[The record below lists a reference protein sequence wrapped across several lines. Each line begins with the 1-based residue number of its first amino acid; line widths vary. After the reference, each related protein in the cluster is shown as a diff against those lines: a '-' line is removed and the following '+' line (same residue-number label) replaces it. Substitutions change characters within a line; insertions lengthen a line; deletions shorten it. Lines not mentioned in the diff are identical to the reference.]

1 MLQSVVL
8 NEFFKQLNL
17 WPSEPGEVV
26 CLKHREGYI
35 EPKPKT
41 MYAWIKMLLS
51 EHKEKF
57 IHELLHSKC
66 NGFVGNIIWK
76 PLKQPE

>member
-41 MYAWIKMLLS
+41 MLGSRCCLVNIRKSSFMNYCIPNAMDLWATLS
-51 EHKEKF
+51 
-57 IHELLHSKC
+57 
-66 NGFVGNIIWK
+66 GN
-76 PLKQPE
+76 L